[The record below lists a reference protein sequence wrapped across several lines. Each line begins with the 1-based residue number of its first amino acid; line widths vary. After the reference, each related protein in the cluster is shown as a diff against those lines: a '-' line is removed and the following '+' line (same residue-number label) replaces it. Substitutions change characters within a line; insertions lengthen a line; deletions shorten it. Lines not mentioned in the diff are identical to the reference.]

1 MKRRT
6 LTLAFT
12 VTTLAWLAG
21 VGIQAQQ
28 GPGGPGGGLQG
39 PPPQG
44 RRGQGPPPPPGGG
57 PQGGPGRGGPDGLGA
72 LNVNTD
78 NPLTPEKVAKG
89 RALFF
94 DTSLSA
100 DRSLSCASC
109 HDPNTAFADS
119 RAVSIGVHGAKGTRN
134 APSLVNAGFGRSFF
148 WDGRATSLEAQVLG
162 PISNP
167 VEMGLDASQIEAR
180 TGMKAVDVANALSSY
195 LRTIR
200 SRDSRFDYFRA
211 GQEAMLTADEKAG
224 FEVFRGRAGCGGCHG
239 GPNMTDEQ
247 FHNTGVGFKN
257 GKSSDEGRMAVSHET
272 RDEGAFKTPTLR
284 DIALT
289 APYMHDGSLA
299 TLEDVVTFYSN
310 GGVRNPN
317 LDPRVRPAR
326 LSAEEQRQLVAF
338 LKALNGRV
346 SDGIR

>member
-6 LTLAFT
+6 VAVAFV
-12 VTTLAWLAG
+12 VTTLAWVAG

-28 GPGGPGGGLQG
+28 GQGAQGNPGQGRRPQGPPPPRGGGPGGPGG
-39 PPPQG
+39 
-44 RRGQGPPPPPGGG
+44 PGGA
-57 PQGGPGRGGPDGLGA
+57 GRGAPDGLGA

-89 RALFF
+89 RELFF
-94 DTSLSA
+94 NTALSA

-109 HDPNTAFADS
+109 HDPNKAFADS

-148 WDGRATSLEAQVLG
+148 WDGRATTLEAQVLG

-180 TGMKAVDVANALSSY
+180 TGMKPVDVANALSSY

-211 GQEAMLTADEKAG
+211 GQESMLTAEEKAG
-224 FEVFRGRAGCGGCHG
+224 FDVFRGRGGCAGCHG

-257 GKSSDEGRMAVSHET
+257 GKSTDEGRMAVTHEL
-272 RDEGAFKTPTLR
+272 RDAGAFKTPTLR

-317 LDPRVRPAR
+317 LDPRVRPSR

-346 SDGIR
+346 SEGIR